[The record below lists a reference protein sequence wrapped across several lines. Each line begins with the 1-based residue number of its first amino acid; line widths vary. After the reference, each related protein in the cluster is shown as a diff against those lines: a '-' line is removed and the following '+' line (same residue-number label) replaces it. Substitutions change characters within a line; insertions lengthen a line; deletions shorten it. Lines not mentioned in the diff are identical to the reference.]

1 MSKKFYIT
9 TPIYYVNDAPHI
21 GSAYTTLAAD
31 ITARYYRQRLGRE
44 NVFFLTG
51 TDEHGQKI
59 QQAAE
64 EKKTTPIKLAN
75 EVAEK
80 FKDAW
85 KLLNIDYD
93 YFIRTT
99 DPKHEK
105 VVGELLQKVYDAG
118 FIYSGTYEGPYCI
131 GCERFYKESELVDG
145 RCPLHPTKEI
155 SHQKERNYFLKLT
168 ELVEKEVLPRIEK
181 GEYKILPE
189 ERKNE
194 VVARIKQG
202 VEDISVS
209 REGVS
214 WGVPVPWDKT
224 QTIYV
229 WVDALI
235 NYFSATKFVEGK
247 EKFWPADLHL
257 VGKDILWFHS
267 VIWQALLIAAG
278 EEIPKTIFAHGFFTI
293 DGQKMSKSLGNI
305 ITPKQLVDKYGVD
318 GARYLAIS
326 AVSFGS
332 DGDISLKD
340 FDTKFNAD
348 LANGLGNLVAR
359 IAKVCENIDIN
370 ITAVS
375 KTVAGV
381 ENKIVFWIPD
391 PDLER
396 KYIEAI
402 ESYRFDEA
410 IRLIWEKI
418 SELDAKISNNKP
430 WEYGN
435 PDRDPKEI
443 EDFLT
448 ENTADGAGAVL
459 WIRDI
464 AKLLKPFLPETA
476 EKIEKQFKGPK
487 IKSGDPL
494 FPRL

>member
-1 MSKKFYIT
+1 MVMDKKFYIT

-31 ITARYYRQRLGRE
+31 IIARYYRQKLGKE
-44 NVFFLTG
+44 NVLFLTG

-59 QQAAE
+59 QEAAK
-64 EKKTTPIKLAN
+64 EKGTTPIKLAD

-80 FKDAW
+80 FKSAW
-85 KLLNIDYD
+85 KLLDIDYD

-118 FIYSGTYEGPYCI
+118 YIYSGTYEGPYCV
-131 GCERFYKESELVDG
+131 GCERFYKESELVNG

-155 SHQKERNYFLKLT
+155 SHQKEKNYFLKLKD
-168 ELVEKEVLPRIEK
+168 LAEKEVLPRIEK
-181 GEYKILPE
+181 GEYQILPE

-194 VVARIKQG
+194 IVARIKQG
-202 VEDISVS
+202 VEDVSVS

-214 WGVPVPWDKT
+214 WGIPVPWDKS

-305 ITPKQLVDKYGVD
+305 ITPKQLVDRYGVD
-318 GARYLAIS
+318 GARYLLIS

-332 DGDISLKD
+332 DGDISLKN
-340 FDTKFNAD
+340 FDAKYNAD
-348 LANGLGNLVAR
+348 LANGLGNVVAR
-359 IAKVCENIDIN
+359 VAKLSE
-370 ITAVS
+370 
-375 KTVAGV
+375 K
-381 ENKIVFWIPD
+381 
-391 PDLER
+391 
-396 KYIEAI
+396 IEAF
-402 ESYRFDEA
+402 ESYKPEFTEDYKKDVEDV
-410 IRLIWEKI
+410 KI
-418 SELDAKISNNKP
+418 DQVI
-430 WEYGN
+430 
-435 PDRDPKEI
+435 EI
-443 EDFLT
+443 IQVEIKSL
-448 ENTADGAGAVL
+448 DGAINKSEP
-459 WIRDI
+459 WNIKDS
-464 AKLLKPFLPETA
+464 AKLKDILQVYVNRIRQIAFELKPFLPETA
-476 EKIEKQFKGPK
+476 DKIEKQFKGPK
-487 IKSGDPL
+487 ISSGAPL
-494 FPRL
+494 FPRLG